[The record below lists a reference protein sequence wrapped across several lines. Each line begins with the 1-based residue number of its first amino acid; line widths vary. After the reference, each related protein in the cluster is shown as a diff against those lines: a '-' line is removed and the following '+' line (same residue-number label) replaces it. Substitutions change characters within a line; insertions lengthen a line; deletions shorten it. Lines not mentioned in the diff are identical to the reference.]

1 MTTTE
6 PELRLP
12 FDRPNVLDIA
22 PLYAVL
28 HRQTAPVLVR
38 TPAGDPAWLVT
49 RFHQARELFADTRLG
64 RSHPSPEQA
73 SRISDAAIISGPS
86 GEYETEQATHRRM
99 RSLLVPAFSATRMR
113 RLGDHVQELGD
124 GRLDAMVAEHDQA
137 PERPVDLHAHLSFPL
152 PVMVI
157 CELLGVPFA
166 DREYFHDLST
176 RLGRMDIGDDA
187 QAAMTELRAY
197 MSRLAALKRADPQP
211 DVMSDLVAAQAKDPT
226 FTEDELARIA
236 SGLLFAGHETTMTRI
251 DMGVVLLLS
260 DLARRDAFAA
270 DPDGQ
275 AQATVEEVLRL
286 TAAGELGLLRY
297 AHEDIEVEGQL
308 IRRGDAVLLSS
319 NAANRDPAV
328 FDEPGTFDP
337 SRNPNIHLA
346 FGHGGHFCIGAS
358 LARTE
363 LRIALS
369 TVFRRLPGLRL
380 AVPAEQL
387 QIRTG
392 SVAGG
397 LVSLPVTW

>member
-12 FDRPNVLDIA
+12 FDRPNALDIA

-28 HRQTAPVLVR
+28 HRETAPVRVR

-49 RFHQARELFADTRLG
+49 RFRQAKELFADPRFG
-64 RSHPSPEQA
+64 RSHPKPEQA

-86 GEYETEQATHRRM
+86 GEYETEKATHKRM

-113 RLGDHVQELGD
+113 RLAGHVQELVD
-124 GRLDAMVAEHDQA
+124 ARIDAMVAEHDGA
-137 PERPVDLHAHLSFPL
+137 PDRPVDLHAHLSFPL

-176 RLGRMDIGDDA
+176 RLGRMDIGAEA
-187 QAAMTELRAY
+187 QAAQADLRAY
-197 MSRLAALKRADPQP
+197 MLRLAEVKRADPQP
-211 DVMSDLVAAQAKDPT
+211 DVMSDLVAAQAEDPT

-251 DMGVVLLLS
+251 DMGVVFLLT

-275 AQATVEEVLRL
+275 AAATVEEVLRL

-297 AHEDIEVEGQL
+297 AHEDVEVDGVT
-308 IRRGDAVLLSS
+308 IRRGDAVILAS
-319 NAANRDPAV
+319 NAANRDPAE
-328 FDEPGTFDP
+328 FPRPDEFDP

-369 TVFRRLPGLRL
+369 TVVRRLPGLRL
-380 AVPAEQL
+380 AVSPDDLAV
-387 QIRTG
+387 RTG